1 MGQSPSEKECVTVR
15 VSQARDWESSGPI
28 LQIKNLRDKTLA
40 AGLLGGF
47 LLNAAFN
54 EVALSPNSAAPY
66 FIILGLVIGSDLAAK
81 EELDAVPALQLEGDT
96 PSIRDLGREGPLRAK
111 QA

>member
-1 MGQSPSEKECVTVR
+1 
-15 VSQARDWESSGPI
+15 
-28 LQIKNLRDKTLA
+28 
-40 AGLLGGF
+40 LGGF

-81 EELDAVPALQLEGDT
+81 EELEAVPALQLEGDT
-96 PSIRDLGREGPLRAK
+96 PSMRDLGREGPLRAK